1 MLADW
6 VRLHKKKF
14 FDHKTAVLKLFHCI
28 SSLFLIDSSAFHC
41 VVYIVLMR
49 FHDTTSSILHN

>member
-28 SSLFLIDSSAFHC
+28 SSLFLIDSSAFL
-41 VVYIVLMR
+41 VL
-49 FHDTTSSILHN
+49 FI